1 MAEARVF
8 DERTLRRLEQ
18 VMLWSQRARAGA
30 MKGERRSIRR
40 GTSIEFADYRD
51 YAYGDD
57 LRRLDWNVYARL
69 QRPYIK
75 LLEDEEDL
83 ALHILIDASVSMDW
97 PAGEADAERN
107 KFRHAQRLAAGLA
120 WCALA
125 SNDRTQLHGVNGAGS
140 ATFGPHR
147 GRGHNLRLLDFI
159 ADLQAAGEVDLDAV
173 LREQALRGARPGL
186 FVLISD
192 MYTPV
197 NLTDA
202 LNELAAAGHE
212 LLAAASAFA
221 GGTGTAPG
229 RRPAPDRCR
238 RRRRARSEHRRES
251 ARALRAAPRRLAHA
265 IAAYAAAARRPLPLR
280 QHGHALGAGH
290 PARLAGPGH
299 RSMSAESN
307 DACNC

>member
-97 PAGEADAERN
+97 PAGEDDAERN

-125 SNDRTQLHGVNGAGS
+125 SNDRTQLYGVSGAGS
-140 ATFGPHR
+140 STFGPHR

-159 ADLQAAGEVDLDAV
+159 AALQPAGEVDLDAV

-212 LLAAASAFA
+212 LLLLHLLSPEELEPPLA
-221 GGTGTAPG
+221 GDLRLIDVESGGM
-229 RRPAPDRCR
+229 
-238 RRRRARSEHRRES
+238 REVS
-251 ARALRAAPRRLAHA
+251 VDGALRERYAQGLDAWRAQLRRVLLQRGGHYLFVNTDTPWERV
-265 IAAYAAAARRPLPLR
+265 ILR
-280 QHGHALGAGH
+280 DLRGLGVV
-290 PARLAGPGH
+290 R
-299 RSMSAESN
+299 
-307 DACNC
+307 

>member
-83 ALHILIDASVSMDW
+83 ALHIFIDASVSMDW
-97 PAGEADAERN
+97 PTGEADGDLN

-125 SNDRTQLHGVNGAGS
+125 SNDRTQLHGVSAAGS

-159 ADLQAAGEVDLDAV
+159 AGLQPAGEVDLDLA

-192 MYTPV
+192 MYTPD
-197 NLTDA
+197 NLTNA

-212 LLAAASAFA
+212 LLLLHLLS
-221 GGTGTAPG
+221 PEELE
-229 RRPAPDRCR
+229 PP
-238 RRRRARSEHRRES
+238 
-251 ARALRAAPRRLAHA
+251 
-265 IAAYAAAARRPLPLR
+265 
-280 QHGHALGAGH
+280 
-290 PARLAGPGH
+290 LAGDLRLIDVESGGMREVSVDSNLRERYAQRLDAWRAQLRRTLLQRGGH
-299 RSMSAESN
+299 YLFVNTETPWERVILR
-307 DACNC
+307 DLRGLGIIR

>member
-97 PAGEADAERN
+97 PAGDADAERN

-159 ADLQAAGEVDLDAV
+159 ADLQPAGEVDLDAV

-212 LLAAASAFA
+212 LLLLHLLS
-221 GGTGTAPG
+221 PEELE
-229 RRPAPDRCR
+229 PP
-238 RRRRARSEHRRES
+238 
-251 ARALRAAPRRLAHA
+251 
-265 IAAYAAAARRPLPLR
+265 
-280 QHGHALGAGH
+280 
-290 PARLAGPGH
+290 LAG
-299 RSMSAESN
+299 
-307 DACNC
+307 